1 MLNVDQNELKNIKLP
16 EGTEHLLEKLSPL
29 LALKRLDNIVDLI
42 SLISDLIDITDNST
56 IEKLSNSFEDALVP
70 IWEISTAYNMSKME
84 MIHSEQKYNF
94 RTLYALIKD
103 PDTLKGVF
111 LILRTLQIIGNKK

>member
-1 MLNVDQNELKNIKLP
+1 MSIVDKNELKNIKLP
-16 EGTEHLLEKLSPL
+16 EGTEHLIEKLSPL

-84 MIHSEQKYNF
+84 ILHEERKYNF
-94 RTLYALIKD
+94 RTVYSLIKD